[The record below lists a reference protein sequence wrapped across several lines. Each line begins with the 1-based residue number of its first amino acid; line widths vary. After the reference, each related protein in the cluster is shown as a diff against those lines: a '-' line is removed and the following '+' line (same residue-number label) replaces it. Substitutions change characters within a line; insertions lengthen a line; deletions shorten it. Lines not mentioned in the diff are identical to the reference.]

1 MKTQTPINKKRYE
14 VQTYSTTSLTWKP
27 TAHTDDAKTA
37 LTKVRSIT
45 VAGDQARVRDRKCN
59 VIVVEAKP
67 KTVCTKT
74 A

>member
-1 MKTQTPINKKRYE
+1 MKTQTPITKKRYE

-27 TAHTDDAKTA
+27 TAHTDNPKTA

-45 VAGDQARVRDRKCN
+45 VAGGKARVKDRKCD
-59 VIVVEAKP
+59 VIVIEANP
-67 KTVCTKT
+67 KKVCTKT